1 MLQKKNPQQWRHLLP
16 VKVVFQVLT
25 PDRAIERSAGMITE
39 DAGKRQVGLII
50 HLAVYHVAAGV
61 GVALGQCVAVAFVGV
76 AHALWDVV

>member
-39 DAGKRQVGLII
+39 DAGKRQVGVTGRLMAVNGLI
-50 HLAVYHVAAGV
+50 
-61 GVALGQCVAVAFVGV
+61 AFKM
-76 AHALWDVV
+76 